1 MREDIDTKGDSR
13 ELPSDQL
20 ETAGVGFV
28 RHLIEADGTNPS
40 GALNMVINSYA
51 DTVDYYGK
59 IKTLPEVV
67 ADKRKYFLRWPE
79 RAYTIRSDT
88 LLATCAN
95 SRCMVSGVYDW
106 IVRSLA
112 RNRPSQG
119 AARFTYTITIG
130 TDPKVVAED
139 GKVISKR

>member
-1 MREDIDTKGDSR
+1 M
-13 ELPSDQL
+13 
-20 ETAGVGFV
+20 
-28 RHLIEADGTNPS
+28 
-40 GALNMVINSYA
+40 
-51 DTVDYYGK
+51 
-59 IKTLPEVV
+59 V

-88 LLATCAN
+88 LLARCAN

-112 RNRPSQG
+112 RNRQSQG

-130 TDPKVVAED
+130 TDPKVEPKT
-139 GKVISKR
+139 GKSSANAGFAARQPHWLQQTRR